1 MDRPLIS
8 FALFCYNQ
16 EEFVAEAVRA
26 ALAQTYSPLQI
37 VISDD
42 GSKDRTFEIVK
53 EIVSNYHGPHDV
65 LLNRNEHNLGIG
77 PHVNKVMTELVKGE
91 LIITAAGDDISVPER
106 TETVFKAWDATG
118 RRADSV
124 LNGYQRMTIDGE
136 LRDIKT
142 PTSQMCFWD
151 ETIVSHCKRNIP
163 MIMPGCTQSCSAKVF
178 GKFGKIHYAPHI
190 EDDTIALRA
199 LSMGGVL
206 LIPEVLTKW
215 RMAGAVSKAKTPEY
229 MWEQDRAYRYEV
241 AKQLLVDSKRMD
253 NLPHWNRYLIRHV
266 ARANMLL
273 ANPKSTL
280 LRIVGVLFLSFICSP
295 AMTFRNFKLVHR
307 KVGAIHW
314 RKMLGLAKRERCS
327 L

>member
-16 EEFVAEAVRA
+16 EDFIEEAVRA

-42 GSKDRTFEIVK
+42 GSTDRTFKIAQEV
-53 EIVSNYHGPHDV
+53 VSSYHGPHEI
-65 LLNRNEHNLGIG
+65 LLNRNERNLGVG

-106 TETVFKAWDATG
+106 TENVFKAWNATG
-118 RRADSV
+118 RKADSI
-124 LNGYQRMTIDGE
+124 LNGYQRMSIDGE
-136 LRDIKT
+136 PRDVKT
-142 PTSQMCFWD
+142 PTSQMCFWN
-151 ETIVSHCKRNIP
+151 ETIVSHCKKNIP

-178 GKFGKIHYAPHI
+178 GKFGPILYAPHI

-199 LSMGGVL
+199 VSMGGVL

-215 RMAGAVSKAKTPEY
+215 RMAGAVSKAKSPEY

-241 AKQLLVDSKRMD
+241 ATQLLIDSVKMD
-253 NLPHWNRYLIRHV
+253 NLSSVNRSLIRYV

-273 ANPKSTL
+273 SHPKSMCIRL
-280 LRIVGVLFLSFICSP
+280 VGVVLLAFICSP
-295 AMTFRNFKLVHR
+295 MTTFHNFKLIHR
-307 KVGAIHW
+307 KIGEMHW
-314 RKMLGLAKRERCS
+314 RKLIGLAKRERCA
-327 L
+327 

>member
-16 EEFVAEAVRA
+16 EDFIEEAVRA

-42 GSKDRTFEIVK
+42 GSKDRSFEIIQK
-53 EIVSNYHGPHDV
+53 IVSSYHGPHKI
-65 LLNRNEHNLGIG
+65 LLNRNERNLGIG

-91 LIITAAGDDISVPER
+91 LIITAAGDDISVPDR

-118 RRADSV
+118 RKADSI

-136 LRDIKT
+136 PRGTKSPAGQIH
-142 PTSQMCFWD
+142 FWD
-151 ETIVSHCKRNIP
+151 ESIVSHCKKNIP
-163 MIMPGCTQSCSAKVF
+163 MIMPGCTQSCSANVF
-178 GKFGKIHYAPHI
+178 GKFGPILYAPHI

-206 LIPEVLTKW
+206 LIPDVLTKW
-215 RMAGAVSKAKTPEY
+215 RMAGAVSKAKSPEY

-241 AKQLLVDSKRMD
+241 AKQLMIDSAKMD
-253 NLPHWNRYLIRHV
+253 NLSWANRSLIRYV
-266 ARANMLL
+266 SKANMLL
-273 ANPKSTL
+273 AHPRSKFV
-280 LRIVGVLFLSFICSP
+280 RFVGVFLLAFICSP
-295 AMTFRNFKLVHR
+295 ATTFHNFKLVHR
-307 KVGAIHW
+307 KIGAIHW
-314 RKMLGLAKRERCS
+314 RKMLGLAKKERCF
-327 L
+327 

>member
-1 MDRPLIS
+1 MNRPLIS

-16 EEFVAEAVRA
+16 EEFIEEAVRA

-53 EIVSNYHGPHDV
+53 AIVSDYQGPHEV
-65 LLNRNEHNLGIG
+65 VLNRNERNLGIG

-118 RRADSV
+118 RRADSI
-124 LNGYQRMTIDGE
+124 LNGYQKMTIEGRLCDV
-136 LRDIKT
+136 KT
-142 PTSQMCFWD
+142 PTSQMRFWT
-151 ETIVSHCKRNIP
+151 ETITSHCKKNVP

-178 GKFGKIHYAPHI
+178 GRFGKILYAPHI
-190 EDDTIALRA
+190 EDDTITLRA

-206 LIPEVLTKW
+206 LIPDVLTKW
-215 RMAGAVSKAKTPEY
+215 RMAGTVSKAKAPEY
-229 MWEQDRAYRYEV
+229 MWEQDRAYRHEV
-241 AKQLLVDSKRMD
+241 AEQLLADSRKMD
-253 NLPHWNRYLIRHV
+253 NLPFLRRCLIRHV

-273 ANPKSTL
+273 AHPQSMFMRL
-280 LRIVGVLFLSFICSP
+280 MGVLLLSFLCSP
-295 AMTFRNFKLVHR
+295 TVTFHNFKLVHR
-307 KVGAIHW
+307 KIGAIQW
-314 RKMLGLAKRERCS
+314 RMILGLTKRERCA
-327 L
+327 

>member
-16 EEFVAEAVRA
+16 EDFVEEAVRA

-42 GSKDRTFEIVK
+42 GSKDRTFEIAQ
-53 EIVSNYHGPHDV
+53 EIVSRYHGPHKI
-65 LLNRNEHNLGIG
+65 LLNRNERNLGIG

-106 TETVFKAWDATG
+106 TETVFKAWNATG
-118 RRADSV
+118 RKADSI
-124 LNGYQRMTIDGE
+124 LNGYQRMSIDGE
-136 LRDIKT
+136 PRDVKT
-142 PTSQMCFWD
+142 PTSQMCFWN
-151 ETIVSHCKRNIP
+151 ETIVSHCKKNIP

-178 GKFGKIHYAPHI
+178 GKFGPILYAPHI

-215 RMAGAVSKAKTPEY
+215 RMAGAVSRTKSPEY
-229 MWEQDRAYRYEV
+229 MWEQDRTYRYEV
-241 AKQLLVDSKRMD
+241 SKQLLKDSKKME
-253 NLPHWNRYLIRHV
+253 NLPYMNRFLIRYV

-273 ANPKSTL
+273 AHPKSISIRL
-280 LRIVGVLFLSFICSP
+280 LGVFFLAFISLP
-295 AMTFRNFKLVHR
+295 VTTFRNFKLVHR
-307 KVGAIHW
+307 GIGETHW
-314 RKMLGLAKRERCS
+314 RKVFGMARKERFA
-327 L
+327 

>member
-16 EEFVAEAVRA
+16 EDFIEEAVRA

-42 GSKDRTFEIVK
+42 GSKDRSFDIIQK
-53 EIVSNYHGPHDV
+53 IISSYHGPHEIV
-65 LLNRNEHNLGIG
+65 LNRNEQNLGIG

-91 LIITAAGDDISVPER
+91 LIVTAAGDDISVPER
-106 TETVFKAWDATG
+106 TETVFRAWDATG
-118 RRADSV
+118 RRADSI

-136 LRDIKT
+136 LRDVKT
-142 PTSQMCFWD
+142 PTRQMCFWN
-151 ETIVSHCKRNIP
+151 ETIMSHCKKNIP

-178 GKFGKIHYAPHI
+178 GKFGKILYAPHI
-190 EDDTIALRA
+190 EDDTITLRA

-215 RMAGAVSKAKTPEY
+215 RMAGAVSKVKSQEF

-241 AKQLLVDSKRMD
+241 AEQLMADSAKMD
-253 NLPHWNRYLIRHV
+253 NLSSWNRFTIRYV
-266 ARANMLL
+266 ARANMLI
-273 ANPKSTL
+273 ANPKSIIIRL
-280 LRIVGVLFLSFICSP
+280 VGVLLLSFVCSP
-295 AMTFRNFKLVHR
+295 ATTFRNFKRVHR

-314 RKMLGLAKRERCS
+314 RKMLGSAKRERRI
-327 L
+327 